1 MNRFNYP
8 YDLNINLTDIQ
19 IDLAEQV
26 IKKDL
31 TEKPENIA
39 GVDVSFAENNT
50 AVAAAVLL
58 DLKTLNIVEKSTR
71 KVELDFPYIPGYL
84 GFRESGAMVSVLKQL
99 KTSPDM
105 IMVNGHGILH
115 PRGFGLASQVGLLMD
130 KPTIG
135 LAKRLTMGKY
145 KIKDIKSLE
154 GKQKSFKLIKNGK
167 EIVGAYIERYYVSI
181 GHKISLNEAIKQAK
195 AVSIYKTPE
204 PIRQAHILATE
215 AFKDYIKKKIDFEN
229 N

>member
-19 IDLAEQV
+19 IELAKQV

-31 TEKPENIA
+31 TGNPKNIA
-39 GVDVSFAENNT
+39 GVDVSFTKNNT

-58 DLKTLNIVEKSTR
+58 DLNTLNEVEKTIR
-71 KVELDFPYIPGYL
+71 EVELDFPYIPGYL

-99 KTSPDM
+99 KIGPDV

-135 LAKRLTMGKY
+135 LAKGLTTGRY
-145 KIKDIKSLE
+145 EIKDFKSLKE
-154 GKQKSFKLIKNGK
+154 NQKSFQLVKKRK
-167 EIVGAYIERYYVSI
+167 EILGAYIERYYVSI
-181 GHKISLNEAIKQAK
+181 GHKISLTKAIKLLNATR
-195 AVSIYKTPE
+195 IYKTPE
-204 PIRQAHILATE
+204 PIRQAHILATKT
-215 AFKDYIKKKIDFEN
+215 FKDYIND
-229 N
+229 